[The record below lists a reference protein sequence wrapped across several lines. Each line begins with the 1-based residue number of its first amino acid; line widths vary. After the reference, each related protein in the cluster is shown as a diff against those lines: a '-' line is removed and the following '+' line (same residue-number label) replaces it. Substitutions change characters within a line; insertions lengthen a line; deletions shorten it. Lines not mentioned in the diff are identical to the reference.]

1 MISSEVRTLARKKL
15 QGKWGKAVINTLA
28 YFSLWFILDIIRRF
42 LNDSWIITIIF
53 WIIEIPM
60 TFGLSYTFFNL
71 YHDYKDSKSLD
82 FWNFGFNNFGRSW
95 SIAFTVIRKM
105 IVPIII
111 VIVGHVLSFIAFF
124 QLATSSIYSFYR
136 YYYFSSAA
144 QGSAFLL
151 IISAIVLLVGYIWLA
166 FRSYY
171 YQLSFYV
178 AFDNPNMLPKDCVA
192 TSEELMTN
200 NRAKLFGLQL
210 SFIGWALLG
219 IFTFFIGYL
228 WLIPYI
234 TFATIVFYDYLAH
247 GIDGNVQV
255 VNNSDAINNAINIDS
270 VSTGDD
276 GSKINR

>member
-111 VIVGHVLSFIAFF
+111 VIVGNVLSVTAFF
-124 QLATSSIYSFYR
+124 QLATSSFHR
-136 YYYFSSAA
+136 YYYFSSVA
-144 QGSAFLL
+144 QGAALLL
-151 IISAIVLLVGYIWLA
+151 IFSALVLLVGYIWLA
-166 FRSYY
+166 FKSYY

-178 AFDNPNMLPKDCVA
+178 AFDNPDMLPKDCVA
-192 TSEELMTN
+192 RSEELMTN

-219 IFTFFIGYL
+219 VVTLFIGYL
-228 WLIPYI
+228 WLTPYI
-234 TFATIVFYDYLAH
+234 SFATIVFYDYLAH

-255 VNNSDAINNAINIDS
+255 VNNSDVIDNAINIDS
-270 VSTGDD
+270 ISNSDD
-276 GSKINR
+276 DNPIK

>member
-15 QGKWGKAVINTLA
+15 QGKWGKAVFNTLV
-28 YFSLWFILDIIRRF
+28 YFSLWFVLGIVSNF
-42 LNDSWIITIIF
+42 FNDNWIITVIS

-111 VIVGHVLSFIAFF
+111 VIVGNVLSVTAFF
-124 QLATSSIYSFYR
+124 QLATSSFHR
-136 YYYFSSAA
+136 YYYFSSVA
-144 QGSAFLL
+144 QGAALLL
-151 IISAIVLLVGYIWLA
+151 IFSALVLLVGYIWLA
-166 FRSYY
+166 FKSYY

-178 AFDNPNMLPKDCVA
+178 AFDNPDMLPKDCVA
-192 TSEELMTN
+192 RSEELMTN

-219 IFTFFIGYL
+219 VVTLFIGYL
-228 WLIPYI
+228 WLTPYI
-234 TFATIVFYDYLAH
+234 SFATIVFYDYLAH

-255 VNNSDAINNAINIDS
+255 ANDSDVIDNAINIDS
-270 VSTGDD
+270 ISNSDD
-276 GSKINR
+276 DNPIK